1 MWDSAAYL
9 VAIHGMLSSHW
20 RLGEDVAD
28 GVAIRRLRGDG
39 VVETVDRWR
48 HPGARQLPLSA
59 LCVQANLLHG
69 QALLRPRSLYKH
81 GGGVVPRAATGGDV
95 DPAASGAACAA
106 GTTIADGGTI
116 TAIADGAM
124 TDGGTKTGVCILPLV
139 VCTCVSSCC

>member
-81 GGGVVPRAATGGDV
+81 GGGVVPRAASGGDV
-95 DPAASGAACAA
+95 DPDNGAVE
-106 GTTIADGGTI
+106 ADLHHHGLYPFRFQLHHIGWHHTL
-116 TAIADGAM
+116 D
-124 TDGGTKTGVCILPLV
+124 
-139 VCTCVSSCC
+139 